1 MPTQKT
7 IGIIIAI
14 AVIIG
19 GVAFWSGLKYQQ
31 SKKPAFGL
39 GPAGQF
45 DPNIDRP
52 NANGNGV
59 ANRANLSRGTSGD
72 VLAKDDSS
80 IIIKLSDGSSKI
92 ILYSSTTIVNKMALG
107 SVDDLSVGESVTV
120 MGTTNTDGS
129 LTAQN
134 IQIRPAQPQPTAITP
149 PSAAV
154 PVRQ

>member
-7 IGIIIAI
+7 IGIIIAV

-19 GVAFWSGLKYQQ
+19 GAAFWSGTKYQQ
-31 SKKPAFGL
+31 SKKPAFGM

-45 DPNIDRP
+45 NAGIDRF
-52 NANGNGV
+52 NANSNGV

-80 IIIKLSDGSSKI
+80 ITIKLSNGGSKI
-92 ILYSSTTIVNKMALG
+92 ILYSSTTLINKMTTG
-107 SVDDLSVGESVTV
+107 SADDLSVGEFVTV

-134 IQIRPAQPQPTAITP
+134 IQIRPTQPTAITP